1 MKREYTQ
8 WDGFSGRLWK
18 EGIDV
23 RDFIQNNYKP
33 YDGDESFL
41 EGPTE
46 ATDRLW
52 GKLQELQ
59 KEERAKGGVLDMDT
73 DVVSSLTSHG
83 PGYISEEMKDLEQVV
98 GLQTDKP
105 LKRAFMPYG
114 GIRMAEQSCEM
125 YGYKPSEKLHEIF
138 TQYHKTH
145 SDAVFEVYTPEMKR
159 MRHSKILTGLPDTY
173 GRGRIVGDYRRV
185 ALYGIDCLIE
195 EKEKDFVGTER
206 RAMRSKDYRAREELV
221 QQIKSLK
228 GMKEMAAAY
237 GYDISQPAKNAKE
250 AFQWLYFAY
259 LAAVKTQNGA
269 AMSVGRVSTF
279 LDIYIE
285 RDLASGTLT
294 EREAQELV
302 DHMTMKFRMV
312 KFARIESYNQLFS
325 GDPVWATLDVAGL
338 GMDGRHQ
345 VTKTCYRFLHTLE
358 NMGPSPEPNL
368 TVLYSS
374 RLPENFRKYASH
386 ISIETSSVQY
396 ENDDVMR
403 PVWGDDYSVCCC
415 VSATETGKEIQFFGA
430 RANLAKCLLYAINGG
445 VDEKTKEQVG
455 PAYRPITS
463 EYLDYEEVMDKYE
476 AMMTWLAQTYVE
488 TLNMIHY
495 MHDKYYYEASQMA
508 LIDTDVRRT
517 FATGIAGF
525 SHVVDSL
532 CAIKYAKVKVI
543 RDENGLAVDYETEG
557 DFPKYGNDD
566 ERADDVAV
574 WLLRTFMTKLRNCHT
589 YRDSEPTT
597 SILTITSNVV
607 YGKAT
612 GSLPDGRKAGEPLA
626 PGANPSY
633 GAENNGLLA
642 SLNSV
647 AKLPYEEALDGISN
661 TQTINPGALG
671 NAPEERIKNLVQVL
685 DGYFDQG
692 AHHLNVNVFG
702 KEKLVDAMEHPE
714 KEEYAN
720 FTIRVSGYA
729 VKFIDL
735 TREQQMDVIA
745 RTCHESL

>member
-1 MKREYTQ
+1 MADFKE
-8 WDGFSGRLWK
+8 WEGFEGRLWK

-41 EGPTE
+41 EGPTD
-46 ATDRLW
+46 ATDKLW
-52 GKLQELQ
+52 GELQKLQ
-59 KEERAKGGVLDMDT
+59 KEERAKGGVLDMET
-73 DVVSSLTSHG
+73 EVVSSITAYG
-83 PGYISEEMKDLEQVV
+83 PGYISDEFKDLEQVV

-114 GIRMAEQSCEM
+114 GIRMAEQSCQM
-125 YGYKPSEKLHEIF
+125 YGYEPSPKLHEIF
-138 TQYHKTH
+138 TKYHKTH

-159 MRHSKILTGLPDTY
+159 MRHNKILTGLPDTY

-185 ALYGIDCLIE
+185 ALYGMDYLIE
-195 EKEKDFVGTER
+195 EKQKDFAGTER
-206 RAMRSKDYRAREELV
+206 RAMRSKDYRIREELAE
-221 QQIKSLK
+221 QIKCLK
-228 GMKEMAAAY
+228 DMKALGEIY
-237 GYDISQPAKNAKE
+237 GFDISRPAKNAKE

-259 LAAVKTQNGA
+259 LAAIKTQNGA

-285 RDLASGTLT
+285 RDMANGVLT
-294 EREAQELV
+294 EKEAQELV
-302 DHMTMKFRMV
+302 DHITMKFRMV

-325 GDPVWATLDVAGL
+325 GDPVWATVDVAGI
-338 GMDGRHQ
+338 GMDGRSQ
-345 VTKTCYRFLHTLE
+345 VTKTCFRFLHTLE

-374 RLPENFRKYASH
+374 NLPEAFKKYAAH
-386 ISIETSSVQY
+386 ISIATSSVQY

-455 PAYRPITS
+455 PKYRPITS
-463 EYLDYEEVMDKYE
+463 EYLDYDEVMEKYDE
-476 AMMTWLAQTYVE
+476 MMTWLAQTYVE

-532 CAIKYAKVKVI
+532 SAIKYAKVKVI
-543 RDENGLAVDYETEG
+543 RDEDGLAVDYEIDG
-557 DFPKYGNDD
+557 DFPRYGNDD
-566 ERADDVAV
+566 ERADEIAV
-574 WLLRTFMTKLRNCHT
+574 WLLREFMRKLRNCHT

-612 GSLPDGRKAGEPLA
+612 GSLPDGRKAGEPLS
-626 PGANPSY
+626 PGANPAY
-633 GAENNGLLA
+633 GAEQNGLLA

-661 TQTINPGALG
+661 TQTINPNALG
-671 NAPEERIKNLVQVL
+671 HNPDERIKNLVQVM

-702 KEKLVDAMEHPE
+702 KEKLIDAMEHPE

-735 TREQQMDVIA
+735 TREQQLDVIA

>member
-1 MKREYTQ
+1 MNEFKQ
-8 WDGFSGRLWK
+8 WEGFSGRLWK
-18 EGIDV
+18 EEINV

-41 EGPTE
+41 AGPTE
-46 ATDRLW
+46 ATNKLW

-59 KEERAKGGVLDMDT
+59 KEERKKGGVLDMET
-73 DVVSSLTSHG
+73 EAVSTLTSYG
-83 PGYISEEMKDLEQVV
+83 PGYISDDLKDLEKVV

-114 GIRMAEQSCEM
+114 GIRMAEQSCTM
-125 YGYKPSEKLHEIF
+125 YGYQPSEKLHDIF
-138 TQYHKTH
+138 TKYHKTH

-159 MRHSKILTGLPDTY
+159 MRHNKILTGLPDTY

-185 ALYGIDCLIE
+185 ALYGIDALIE
-195 EKEKDFVGTER
+195 EKEKDFAGSER
-206 RAMRSKDYRAREELV
+206 RCMRSKDYRIREEIV
-221 QQIKSLK
+221 EQIKCLK
-228 GMKEMAAAY
+228 GMKEMAASY
-237 GYDISQPAKNAKE
+237 GFDISEPAKDAKE
-250 AFQWLYFAY
+250 AFQWVYFGY
-259 LAAVKTQNGA
+259 LAAIKTQNGA

-285 RDLASGTLT
+285 RDLANGTLT
-294 EREAQELV
+294 EEEAQELV

-325 GDPVWATLDVAGL
+325 GDPVWATLDVAGI
-338 GMDGRHQ
+338 GMDGRSQ
-345 VTKTCYRFLHTLE
+345 VTKTCFRFLHTLE

-374 RLPENFRKYASH
+374 HLPEAFKKYASH

-403 PVWGDDYSVCCC
+403 PVWGDEYSVCCC

-445 VDEKTKEQVG
+445 IDEKTKEQVG
-455 PAYRPITS
+455 PKYRPITGDV
-463 EYLDYEEVMDKYE
+463 LDYDEVMEKYE
-476 AMMTWLAQTYVE
+476 EMMTWLAQTYVE
-488 TLNMIHY
+488 TLNLIHY

-532 CAIKYAKVKVI
+532 SAIKYAKVNVI
-543 RDENGLAVDYETEG
+543 RDEDGLAVDYKVEG
-557 DFPKYGNDD
+557 DFPRYGNDD
-566 ERADDVAV
+566 SRADEIAV
-574 WLLRTFMTKLRNCHT
+574 WLLRTFMNKLRNCHT

-612 GSLPDGRKAGEPLA
+612 GALPDGRKAGEPLS
-626 PGANPSY
+626 PGANPAY
-633 GAENNGLLA
+633 GAEQNGLLA

-671 NAPEERIKNLVQVL
+671 NTHEERVKNLVQVM

-702 KEKLVDAMEHPE
+702 KEKLIDAMEHPE

-735 TREQQMDVIA
+735 TREQQLDVIA